1 MTDCRGTAVGNEA
14 LPVAAGD
21 HILRFGGRRGR
32 LSRACIP
39 HNETLQRRGGP
50 MLHLE
55 ENKDGRGGDQ

>member
-21 HILRFGGRRGR
+21 HILRFDGRRGR

-39 HNETLQRRGGP
+39 HNETLQQRGGP
-50 MLHLE
+50 MLHLD
-55 ENKDGRGGDQ
+55 ENKDERGGDQ